1 MELQNILKLLRN
13 IDGDLRKLVE
23 VFKLSENEKFP
34 EVD

>member
-1 MELQNILKLLRN
+1 MISGGRN
-13 IDGDLRKLVE
+13 DNLVE